1 MEIHLDKK
9 IADEA
14 WAQEAESIVRKC
26 VHCGFCNATC
36 PTYQLLGHESD
47 GPRGRIYLITQLLEG
62 QPDNGQT
69 RAHLDR
75 CLLCRA
81 CETTCPSGVS
91 YGRLL
96 ETGRHMLE
104 QQEPRTGLDRL
115 KRKLM
120 TTLIPN
126 HRLMQTG
133 VMLARPLRGLLPAS
147 VSSQLP
153 LAGKDLFRPATTHPR
168 KMLILEGC
176 AQSDLTPETNAAAA
190 RVLNRFGIQLLPE
203 ARAGCCGALRLHT
216 SEREKGLRDIKQR
229 IDTWWPQVEAGIEAI
244 ISTASG
250 CGVTVKDY
258 GDLLKD
264 DPEYAGKAIR
274 IAELAVDISE
284 IISKEIEKTPPGPEL
299 QQNLKVAFHSP
310 CTLQHGQKINGRV
323 EALLQRYGFKLMPV
337 ADSHLCCGSAGTYSV
352 LQPGL
357 SGQLKADKLEKL
369 QAHLPDVIATA
380 NVGCQ
385 LHLRKDSNHP
395 VLHWIELLD
404 TAKG

>member
-9 IADEA
+9 ISGET

-62 QPDNGQT
+62 QAADELT

-81 CETTCPSGVS
+81 CETTCPSGVN

-104 QQEPRTGLDRL
+104 QQQPRSALDSL

-120 TTLIPN
+120 SAIIPN
-126 HRLMQTG
+126 RQLVQTG
-133 VMLARPLRGLLPAS
+133 VNIARPVRLLLPEKVA
-147 VSSQLP
+147 SQLP
-153 LAGKDLFRPATTHPR
+153 LPGKNLQRPSNNHSR
-168 KMLILEGC
+168 KMLLLEGC
-176 AQSDLTPETNAAAA
+176 AQSSLTPETNAAAA
-190 RVLNRFGIQLLPE
+190 RVLDRFGIQLLPE
-203 ARAGCCGALRLHT
+203 RKQGCCGAVRLHT
-216 SEREKGLRDIKQR
+216 SERDKGLKDIRQR
-229 IDTWWPQVEAGIEAI
+229 IDAWWPSVEAGIEAI

-250 CGVTVKDY
+250 CGVTIKDY
-258 GDLLKD
+258 AELLKE
-264 DPEYAGKAIR
+264 DPQYAEKAETVAR
-274 IAELAVDISE
+274 LTMDMSE
-284 IISKEIEKTPPGPEL
+284 IISIELTKSPPAPEL
-299 QQNLKVAFHSP
+299 GQNIKVAYHSP
-310 CTLQHGQKINGRV
+310 CTLQHGQKLSGRV
-323 EALLQRYGFKLMPV
+323 EAVLTQYGFTLLPV
-337 ADSHLCCGSAGTYSV
+337 VDSHLCCGSAGTYSL
-352 LQPGL
+352 LQPDL
-357 SGQLKADKLEKL
+357 SGRLKADKLNKL
-369 QAHLPDVIATA
+369 QAHSPDVIATA

-385 LHLRKDSNHP
+385 LHLRKGTERP

-404 TAKG
+404 SVQR